1 MKEFNFKNLEKDIIC
16 NDFIIENG
24 EISKLNI
31 NEETYNIHQ
40 IPSLENGDYK
50 IYILQKNMCDYI
62 IVKNYNDHIE
72 FTFKIMQD
80 VINNKAKII
89 DIYFHMYISSLN
101 SLSPIFE
108 LSKQSASHIYKNY
121 LPYFLTFLPYSNK
134 EIDWYKEE
142 INNLINNLN
151 VVKQNVPLKTYKND
165 KKKKNYQTYFID
177 GVEYAN
183 LKEVAK
189 AYNLANSTLWG
200 RLDKGMSLEEAVTKP
215 LVFTGKRARKVYD
228 KKG

>member
-16 NDFIIENG
+16 NDFIVENG

-31 NEETYNIHQ
+31 NEETYDIHQ
-40 IPSLENGDYK
+40 IPSLEIQDYK
-50 IYILQKNMCDYI
+50 IIILQKNMCDYI
-62 IVKNYNDHIE
+62 IVKKYDEHLE

-101 SLSPIFE
+101 LLSSIFE
-108 LSKQSASHIYKNY
+108 LSKQSVSHIYKNY
-121 LPYFLTFLPYSNK
+121 LPYSNK

-151 VVKQNVPLKTYKND
+151 VVKQNEPLKTYKND

-177 GVEYAN
+177 GIEYAN

>member
-16 NDFIIENG
+16 NDFIVENG

-31 NEETYNIHQ
+31 NEETYDIHQ
-40 IPSLENGDYK
+40 IPSLEIQDYK
-50 IYILQKNMCDYI
+50 IIILQKNMCDYI
-62 IVKNYNDHIE
+62 IVKKYDEHLE

-101 SLSPIFE
+101 LLSSIFE
-108 LSKQSASHIYKNY
+108 LSKQSVSHIYKNY

-134 EIDWYKEE
+134 EINWYKKE

-151 VVKQNVPLKTYKND
+151 VVKQNEPLKTYKND

-177 GVEYAN
+177 GIEYTN